1 MSKNK
6 INMWSGID
14 STGMFA
20 TLKDGKELLA
30 DLDSIT
36 NNLINMVRVNLE
48 GLTYDELMD
57 WIESCDEDELLI
69 SQDLLSRDY
78 RLSEV
83 IRIQLKKYI

>member
-1 MSKNK
+1 
-6 INMWSGID
+6 MWSGID

>member
-1 MSKNK
+1 MSKDKLN
-6 INMWSGID
+6 IWSSID

-20 TLKDGKELLA
+20 TLKDGKELLE
-30 DLDSIT
+30 DFDKIT
-36 NNLINMVRVNLE
+36 NNLINKVRVNLE

-57 WIESCDEDELLI
+57 WIESCDEEELLI
-69 SQDLLSRDY
+69 AQDLLSRDY

>member
-1 MSKNK
+1 MSKHK
-6 INMWSGID
+6 INLWSGID

-20 TLKDGKELLA
+20 TLKDGKELLN
-30 DLDSIT
+30 DFDKIT
-36 NNLINMVRVNLE
+36 KSLINMVRVNLE

-57 WIESCDEDELLI
+57 WIESCNEDELLI
-69 SQDLLSRDY
+69 AQELLSRDY